1 MSERIVVGMSGG
13 VDSSVA
19 ALLLKQQGYDVV
31 GVFMKNWEETDESG
45 VCTAENDW
53 NDVREVCEIIGI
65 PYYAVNFSREYWDR
79 VFSYFLKEYR
89 AGRTPN
95 PDVLC
100 NREIKFKA
108 FLDFAMQLGAS
119 KMATGHF
126 VRTNENGDLLRGIDP
141 NKDQSYFLY
150 MLHQEQLRKAIF
162 PVGGMTKTEVRRIA
176 EENGLPVCKKKD
188 STGVCFIGERNFRQF
203 LSTYLPAQPGDMVA
217 PDGSV
222 VGHHD
227 GLMYYTL
234 GQRRGLGIGGC
245 GDGRS
250 WFVIGKDLENNRLLV
265 AQGEDHPMLYSTMS
279 IGAEATWI
287 GADPLGGVLKATLK
301 SGIDAVLETVR
312 FDEQLKQAD
321 LVVTGEGRIDGQS
334 VQFGKVPIGVA
345 RRCAKANVPVLCIC
359 GGIGAGAEGMFDVC
373 ESTIQ
378 TTVSKPMA
386 LSEAIENARTLYLDA
401 AKRLFRAVRIG
412 QKLHV

>member
-19 ALLLKQQGYDVV
+19 ALLLKRQGYDVV

-119 KMATGHF
+119 KWRRGILCGRTKMATF
-126 VRTNENGDLLRGIDP
+126 CAALTRT
-141 NKDQSYFLY
+141 KDQSYFLY

-162 PVGGMTKTEVRRIA
+162 P
-176 EENGLPVCKKKD
+176 
-188 STGVCFIGERNFRQF
+188 S
-203 LSTYLPAQPGDMVA
+203 
-217 PDGSV
+217 
-222 VGHHD
+222 
-227 GLMYYTL
+227 
-234 GQRRGLGIGGC
+234 
-245 GDGRS
+245 
-250 WFVIGKDLENNRLLV
+250 
-265 AQGEDHPMLYSTMS
+265 
-279 IGAEATWI
+279 
-287 GADPLGGVLKATLK
+287 
-301 SGIDAVLETVR
+301 
-312 FDEQLKQAD
+312 
-321 LVVTGEGRIDGQS
+321 
-334 VQFGKVPIGVA
+334 
-345 RRCAKANVPVLCIC
+345 
-359 GGIGAGAEGMFDVC
+359 
-373 ESTIQ
+373 
-378 TTVSKPMA
+378 
-386 LSEAIENARTLYLDA
+386 A
-401 AKRLFRAVRIG
+401 A
-412 QKLHV
+412 